1 MYSYI
6 SGTLEEVREDYIVVD
21 NSGIGYQIYVPL
33 RLMDELPG
41 TGHQVK
47 IYTYLYVR
55 EDAFML
61 YGFSSRDELSMF
73 LLLINVSGIGPKGAI
88 AILSSL
94 SANDIRF
101 AVVSDDVKTISRAPG
116 VGKKTAQRLIIEL
129 KDKVSLDDALETTA
143 SEAPASAYAGN
154 NVVRKETIEALT
166 ALGYSASDAAHVL
179 AGIDI
184 SEDDDVETVLR
195 QALKNMAML

>member
-21 NSGIGYQIYVPL
+21 NQGIGYQIYVPL

-61 YGFSSRDELSMF
+61 YGFVSRDELSMF

-101 AVVSDDVKTISRAPG
+101 AVVSDDDKTISRAPG

-129 KDKVSLDDALETTA
+129 KDKVSLDDALETA
-143 SEAPASAYAGN
+143 STEAPVSVYSGN
-154 NVVRKETIEALT
+154 SVVRKETIEALT

-179 AGIDI
+179 AGIEITD
-184 SEDDDVETVLR
+184 EDDVETILK
-195 QALKNMAML
+195 QALKNMAIM

>member
-21 NSGIGYQIYVPL
+21 NQGIGYQIYVPL

-41 TGHQVK
+41 TGHGVK

-61 YGFSSRDELSMF
+61 YGFSTRDELSMF

-88 AILSSL
+88 TILSSL

-129 KDKVSLDDALETTA
+129 KDKVSLDDAWETTPG
-143 SEAPASAYAGN
+143 EAPPSAAAAGGT
-154 NVVRKETIEALT
+154 VRRETMEALT
-166 ALGYSASDAAHVL
+166 ALGYSSSDAAKVL
-179 AGIDI
+179 SGIEI
-184 SEDDDVETVLR
+184 SEDDDVETILK
-195 QALKNMAML
+195 QALKNMAII